1 MSNES
6 GLPSYVDRVRE
17 DTQKNIRHLL
27 SENEQ
32 LRLAS
37 AQLESEVTRL
47 RQEMTTVRQELI
59 HRREA
64 EHELERTMERIRAE
78 GEQYLAQ
85 YAEVEMHNANL
96 ANLYVTSYQLH
107 GTLKRE
113 AILQALQEV
122 IVNLIGSEDFAICE
136 TRFDDDLAVESLAFG
151 ELTVSASVGVDP
163 AGVSWA
169 TPRVLDAA
177 ESRVLYVGPTDRE
190 PGDPLVCLP
199 LQVDGQLVG
208 MIVIFT
214 LLAHKA
220 QLEPLD
226 HELFDLLASHASTAL
241 YCCKLQQ
248 QTQEAAVA
256 S

>member
-6 GLPSYVDRVRE
+6 GLPTYVDRVRE
-17 DTQKNIRHLL
+17 DTQKYIRHLL
-27 SENEQ
+27 TENEQ

-64 EHELERTMERIRAE
+64 EHELELTMERIRAE

-136 TRFDDDLAVESLAFG
+136 MSNG
-151 ELTVSASVGVDP
+151 ELAVSASVGVDP
-163 AGVSWA
+163 ASVSWA
-169 TPRVLDAA
+169 TPRVLGAA

>member
-6 GLPSYVDRVRE
+6 GLPSSYVDRVRE
-17 DTQKNIRHLL
+17 DTQKYIRHLL
-27 SENEQ
+27 AENEQ
-32 LRLAS
+32 LRVAN
-37 AQLESEVTRL
+37 AQLESELTR
-47 RQEMTTVRQELI
+47 
-59 HRREA
+59 HREA
-64 EHELERTMERIRAE
+64 ERELARTMERVRAE

-136 TRFDDDLAVESLAFG
+136 AFDGELAVA
-151 ELTVSASVGVDP
+151 ASVGVDP
-163 AGVSWA
+163 SAVTWA
-169 TPRVLDAA
+169 TPRVNGTA
-177 ESRVLYVGPTDRE
+177 ESRVLYIGPADRE

-208 MIVIFT
+208 MIVIFN

-241 YCCKLQQ
+241 YCCRLQRQ
-248 QTQEAAVA
+248 MREAALA

>member
-1 MSNES
+1 MSNEN

-17 DTQKNIRHLL
+17 DTQKYIRHLL
-27 SENEQ
+27 AENEQ
-32 LRLAS
+32 LRMTS
-37 AQLESEVTRL
+37 AHLESELTR
-47 RQEMTTVRQELI
+47 VRQELMQ
-59 HRREA
+59 HREA
-64 EHELERTMERIRAE
+64 EHELARTMERIRAE
-78 GEQYLAQ
+78 SEQYLAQ
-85 YAEVEMHNANL
+85 YAEVEQHNANL

-107 GTLKRE
+107 GTLRRE

-136 TRFDDDLAVESLAFG
+136 SSFDG
-151 ELTVSASVGVDP
+151 ELTVAASVGVDP
-163 AGVSWA
+163 AAVTWA
-169 TPRVLDAA
+169 TPRVRGAA
-177 ESRVLYVGPTDRE
+177 ESRVLYIGPADRE

-208 MIVIFT
+208 MIVIFS

-226 HELFDLLASHASTAL
+226 HELFDLLASQASTAL
-241 YCCKLQQ
+241 YCCRLQQ
-248 QTQEAAVA
+248 RMQEAALA

>member
-1 MSNES
+1 MNNES

-17 DTQKNIRHLL
+17 DTQKYIRHLL
-27 SENEQ
+27 AENEQ
-32 LRLAS
+32 LRLS
-37 AQLESEVTRL
+37 AAHVESELAR
-47 RQEMTTVRQELI
+47 VRQELSR
-59 HRREA
+59 HREA
-64 EHELERTMERIRAE
+64 EQELAQAMDRVRAE
-78 GEQYLAQ
+78 SEQYLVQ

-136 TRFDDDLAVESLAFG
+136 AQNG
-151 ELTVSASVGVDP
+151 ELTVAASVGVDP
-163 AGVSWA
+163 ETVTWA
-169 TPRVLDAA
+169 TPRVRSAA
-177 ESRVLYVGPTDRE
+177 DSRVLYVGPADRE

-199 LQVDGQLVG
+199 LQVDGELVG
-208 MIVIFT
+208 MVIIFG

-241 YCCKLQQ
+241 YCCGLQQ
-248 QTQEAAVA
+248 RAREAALA

>member
-17 DTQKNIRHLL
+17 DTQKYIRHLMA
-27 SENEQ
+27 ENEQ
-32 LRLAS
+32 LRVAG
-37 AQLESEVTRL
+37 AQLESETARL
-47 RQEMTTVRQELI
+47 RQELAAVRQELVQ
-59 HRREA
+59 HREA
-64 EHELERTMERIRAE
+64 EHELAQTMERIRTE
-78 GEQYLAQ
+78 GEQYLAR

-113 AILQALQEV
+113 AILQSLQEV

-136 TRFDDDLAVESLAFG
+136 TEDGA
-151 ELTVSASVGVDP
+151 LTVAASVGVEP
-163 AGVSWA
+163 ATVTWA
-169 TPRVLDAA
+169 TPHVRTAA
-177 ESRVLYVGPTDRE
+177 ESRILYIGPADRE

-208 MIVIFT
+208 MVIIFN

-241 YCCKLQQ
+241 YCCALQQ
-248 QTQEAAVA
+248 RLQEAVPA

>member
-17 DTQKNIRHLL
+17 DTQKYIRHLL
-27 SENEQ
+27 VENEQ
-32 LRLAS
+32 LRLTS
-37 AQLESEVTRL
+37 AHLESELGRL
-47 RQEMTTVRQELI
+47 RQELNQ
-59 HRREA
+59 HREA
-64 EHELERTMERIRAE
+64 ERELAQAIERVRAE
-78 GEQYLAQ
+78 SEQHLAQ

-107 GTLKRE
+107 GTLNRDT
-113 AILQALQEV
+113 ILQSLQEV

-136 TRFDDDLAVESLAFG
+136 MFDGDLQVA
-151 ELTVSASVGVDP
+151 ASVGVDP
-163 AGVSWA
+163 ATVTWS
-169 TPRVLDAA
+169 TPRVRETA
-177 ESRVLYVGPTDRE
+177 ETRVLYIGPADRE

-208 MIVIFT
+208 MIVIFG

-226 HELFDLLASHASTAL
+226 HELFDLLASQASTAL
-241 YCCKLQQ
+241 YCCRLHAR
-248 QTQEAAVA
+248 TLEAALA